1 MKNLI
6 SLDYNY
12 LMADVLGITGGI
24 NAAEIDAIDDRARE
38 AASRII
44 LERERGELAFF
55 DIAAMKKHIPVIKST
70 AERIKKRFRKL
81 VVFGIGGSALGART
95 IQEALVDSLVKNDCE
110 VIVADN
116 IDPVSMARLIDS
128 LDLRSTAFNVIS
140 KSGGTVETLA
150 QFLIIANLL
159 KKELGESDFRER
171 LIITTDPE
179 KGVLRDIAR
188 EEGISSLD
196 VDPGIGGRFSVLTPV
211 GLFPAEC
218 MGVDS
223 NRILNGAQEFF
234 ESVEEKRWKDNP
246 AYLYGALQYIAATS
260 KSRNIS
266 VMMPYSG
273 RLFSFA
279 LWYCQIWAES
289 LGKKGEMYPREG
301 GGGAQTPV
309 AAVGVTDQ
317 HSQLQLYIEGPHDKV
332 ITFIRVQDHG
342 ADVTI
347 PLVYRNRQSL
357 EYLGL
362 KSLGDLFDAEQS
374 ATEAALARQGRLS
387 MTLVV
392 PNISPEVL
400 GVLFSFFQAATAFT
414 GYLYQINPF
423 DQPGVEEGKK
433 YTWGIMGRTGY
444 EDKLKEYDDRPKKTY
459 IYTKTMTGENDRN
472 AGKYPSEKDSA

>member
-12 LMADVLGITGGI
+12 LMADVLGIANGI
-24 NAAEIDAIDDRARE
+24 HATEIDALDGRARQ
-38 AASRII
+38 AAARII
-44 LERERGELAFF
+44 TQREKGDLAFF
-55 DIAAMKKHIPVIKST
+55 DIAEMNKHIPAVKAA
-70 AERIKKRFRKL
+70 AERVRKRFSKL
-81 VVFGIGGSALGART
+81 IVFGIGGSALGART
-95 IQEALVDSLVKNDCE
+95 IQEALVDSLSKSDCQ

-159 KKELGESDFRER
+159 KKELGEAEFRER
-171 LIITTDPE
+171 VVITTDPE
-179 KGVLRDIAR
+179 RGVLREIAQ
-188 EEGISSLD
+188 EEGIACLD
-196 VDPGIGGRFSVLTPV
+196 VDPRIGGRFSVLTPV

-218 MGVDS
+218 MGVDAS
-223 NRILNGAQEFF
+223 RILNGAHRFLSSIDSRE
-234 ESVEEKRWKDNP
+234 WKENP

-260 KSRNIS
+260 KKRNIS

-279 LWYCQIWAES
+279 LWFCQLWAES
-289 LGKKGEMYPREG
+289 LGKKVLIESR
-301 GGGAQTPV
+301 AQTPV

-317 HSQLQLYIEGPHDKV
+317 HSQLQLYMEGPHDKV
-332 ITFIRVQDHG
+332 ITFLRVEDHG

-347 PLVYRNRQSL
+347 PSIYSNRQSI

-362 KSLGDLFDAEQS
+362 KSLGHLFDTERL

-387 MTLVV
+387 MTLSV

-400 GVLFSFFQAATAFT
+400 GVLFLFFQAATAFA
-414 GYLYQINPF
+414 GYLYEINPF

-444 EDKLKEYDDRPKKTY
+444 EEKLKEYHDRPKKLS
-459 IYTKTMTGENDRN
+459 IYSKTINDDESN
-472 AGKYPSEKDSA
+472 EAGKDTSGDDSA